1 MNFKLKKKLCKG
13 FSCPVLKFKVCSF
26 KNDRVMRFLVTEEF
40 SLWNSHV
47 ISTSLARDYRGASQ
61 NRKFDRGVLFFGS
74 KSFIKCSSYVS
85 NIKIRIRL
93 SDSKTFYF
101 LGPP

>member
-1 MNFKLKKKLCKG
+1 M
-13 FSCPVLKFKVCSF
+13 
-26 KNDRVMRFLVTEEF
+26 TEEF
-40 SLWNSHV
+40 SIWNSHV

-85 NIKIRIRL
+85 NKKIRIWL
-93 SDSKTFYF
+93 SNYRTFYF
-101 LGPP
+101 HGPPYYVCVIHNWVTCYASDPGHPAG

>member
-1 MNFKLKKKLCKG
+1 M
-13 FSCPVLKFKVCSF
+13 
-26 KNDRVMRFLVTEEF
+26 TEEF
-40 SLWNSHV
+40 SIWNSHV

-85 NIKIRIRL
+85 NKKIRIWL
-93 SDSKTFYF
+93 SNYRTFYF
-101 LGPP
+101 HGPPYCVTTGESDQICMTYSLSLGAVHILRNKK